1 MLYATNRL
9 WLWDLKT
16 ALPSTPTQL
25 VCLVHK
31 EAQCWPCITQKKAC
45 LRGFVVELGK
55 HGVMFFVFIVGHKN
69 VFVKSMFVWKERT
82 GKEACLSCWY
92 KKMIS
97 AWVYPYISGGFLHGG
112 GMLKTPMLKTP
123 PPPSTVFPIQNPDC
137 VTAHVYIWPR
147 IALRKSNTCIHS
159 TQYSCRKI
167 IKASQMTTTVTNVNY
182 CKS

>member
-31 EAQCWPCITQKKAC
+31 EAQCWPCITLKKAC

-69 VFVKSMFVWKERT
+69 VFVKSMFVRKERT

-112 GMLKTPMLKTP
+112 ECWRPRCWRP
-123 PPPSTVFPIQNPDC
+123 PLPLPQSSQYKILTVSPHTYTYGPGLLLEKATLAY
-137 VTAHVYIWPR
+137 TAH
-147 IALRKSNTCIHS
+147 S
-159 TQYSCRKI
+159 TAVEK
-167 IKASQMTTTVTNVNY
+167 
-182 CKS
+182 